1 MQNSRTTENAQFD
14 QKGLL
19 VTRNIE
25 QHQEIC
31 SRIPEMSTEQIL
43 IYKEDRRTLFIRNT
57 SRIMVGNKYKYH
69 NITFKTRM

>member
-1 MQNSRTTENAQFD
+1 M
-14 QKGLL
+14 
-19 VTRNIE
+19 E

-31 SRIPEMSTEQIL
+31 SRIPEISTEQIL

-57 SRIMVGNKYKYH
+57 SRIMVGNKYEYH

>member
-31 SRIPEMSTEQIL
+31 SRIPEMLTEQIL

-57 SRIMVGNKYKYH
+57 SRIMVGNKYEYH